1 MKLPWIVT
9 IWPTCGAK
17 SSDPVNQIVLWCLPS
32 NMYLPFLDLRQP
44 LIILSPLFAALAIE
58 PGCESCCIEGAECSR
73 EAGGAFC
80 VPCAIDAALNR
91 RQVTS
96 IGRIFSIICSPGGG
110 NRCGSASLMQL
121 NRYGWFFVLSLKFI
135 LSAWNGLS
143 DGIAFR
149 CLSRRL
155 A

>member
-73 EAGGAFC
+73 EAGGACC
-80 VPCAIDAALNR
+80 VPCAIDASRSERMPSSAPDEFLGALEQPTR
-91 RQVTS
+91 L
-96 IGRIFSIICSPGGG
+96 P
-110 NRCGSASLMQL
+110 SASPTT
-121 NRYGWFFVLSLKFI
+121 NDHSLSLLTGS
-135 LSAWNGLS
+135 LSLARNHTNVPEQTPCSGCDLYSLS
-143 DGIAFR
+143 
-149 CLSRRL
+149 
-155 A
+155 